1 MKGKMNLPLKEFLTL
16 VGPAQVLH
24 IIEEGET
31 EPAFKDRSVKIRDHE
46 ELLDREVKFI
56 QPAADTENAGK
67 VYLQDL
73 DLSGGRMITVKDF
86 LEKITNPDRIKI
98 VKGEE
103 VLFAGYKGALVH
115 EGAADLSPDI
125 LEAEMVSFRIDPEI
139 RAKDWKARGLMAP
152 IEPEQAPDYKFSDLE
167 MKLYYKICI

>member
-1 MKGKMNLPLKEFLTL
+1 
-16 VGPAQVLH
+16 
-24 IIEEGET
+24 
-31 EPAFKDRSVKIRDHE
+31 
-46 ELLDREVKFI
+46 
-56 QPAADTENAGK
+56 
-67 VYLQDL
+67 
-73 DLSGGRMITVKDF
+73 MITVKDF

-115 EGAADLSPDI
+115 EGAADLSP
-125 LEAEMVSFRIDPEI
+125 I

>member
-1 MKGKMNLPLKEFLTL
+1 
-16 VGPAQVLH
+16 
-24 IIEEGET
+24 
-31 EPAFKDRSVKIRDHE
+31 
-46 ELLDREVKFI
+46 
-56 QPAADTENAGK
+56 
-67 VYLQDL
+67 
-73 DLSGGRMITVKDF
+73 MITVKDF

-125 LEAEMVSFRIDPEI
+125 LKAEMVSFRIDPEI

>member
-1 MKGKMNLPLKEFLTL
+1 
-16 VGPAQVLH
+16 
-24 IIEEGET
+24 
-31 EPAFKDRSVKIRDHE
+31 
-46 ELLDREVKFI
+46 
-56 QPAADTENAGK
+56 
-67 VYLQDL
+67 
-73 DLSGGRMITVKDF
+73 MITVKDF

-139 RAKDWKARGLMAP
+139 RAKDWRMARFFWMNRNKEPDRTGTGAGL
-152 IEPEQAPDYKFSDLE
+152 
-167 MKLYYKICI
+167 

>member
-1 MKGKMNLPLKEFLTL
+1 
-16 VGPAQVLH
+16 
-24 IIEEGET
+24 
-31 EPAFKDRSVKIRDHE
+31 
-46 ELLDREVKFI
+46 
-56 QPAADTENAGK
+56 
-67 VYLQDL
+67 
-73 DLSGGRMITVKDF
+73 MITVKDF

-103 VLFAGYKGALVH
+103 VLFTGYKGALVH

-167 MKLYYKICI
+167 MKLYYKICILEGENMKSIIGWAMLAGLLFTTAIAIIALVVLTIMNIAEWLKMRK

>member
-67 VYLQDL
+67 Y
-73 DLSGGRMITVKDF
+73 IFKIWIYPVKDF

>member
-1 MKGKMNLPLKEFLTL
+1 
-16 VGPAQVLH
+16 
-24 IIEEGET
+24 
-31 EPAFKDRSVKIRDHE
+31 
-46 ELLDREVKFI
+46 
-56 QPAADTENAGK
+56 
-67 VYLQDL
+67 
-73 DLSGGRMITVKDF
+73 MITVKDF

-152 IEPEQAPDYKFSDLE
+152 IDPEQAPDYKFQIW
-167 MKLYYKICI
+167 K

>member
-1 MKGKMNLPLKEFLTL
+1 
-16 VGPAQVLH
+16 
-24 IIEEGET
+24 
-31 EPAFKDRSVKIRDHE
+31 
-46 ELLDREVKFI
+46 
-56 QPAADTENAGK
+56 
-67 VYLQDL
+67 
-73 DLSGGRMITVKDF
+73 MITVKDF

-167 MKLYYKICI
+167 MKLYYKICIWKAKNERCRLDHIIYFIVCGCGRGGCICDFNDHEYRRYLENEKRKRMWILRTMPGILRRKEEGM

>member
-1 MKGKMNLPLKEFLTL
+1 
-16 VGPAQVLH
+16 
-24 IIEEGET
+24 
-31 EPAFKDRSVKIRDHE
+31 
-46 ELLDREVKFI
+46 
-56 QPAADTENAGK
+56 
-67 VYLQDL
+67 
-73 DLSGGRMITVKDF
+73 MITVKDF

-139 RAKDWKARGLMAP
+139 RAKDWKARPYGPDRTGTGAGL
-152 IEPEQAPDYKFSDLE
+152 
-167 MKLYYKICI
+167 

>member
-1 MKGKMNLPLKEFLTL
+1 
-16 VGPAQVLH
+16 
-24 IIEEGET
+24 
-31 EPAFKDRSVKIRDHE
+31 
-46 ELLDREVKFI
+46 
-56 QPAADTENAGK
+56 
-67 VYLQDL
+67 
-73 DLSGGRMITVKDF
+73 MITVKDF

-103 VLFAGYKGALVH
+103 VLFAGY
-115 EGAADLSPDI
+115 PDI

>member
-1 MKGKMNLPLKEFLTL
+1 
-16 VGPAQVLH
+16 
-24 IIEEGET
+24 
-31 EPAFKDRSVKIRDHE
+31 
-46 ELLDREVKFI
+46 
-56 QPAADTENAGK
+56 
-67 VYLQDL
+67 
-73 DLSGGRMITVKDF
+73 MITVKSF

-103 VLFAGYKGALVH
+103 VLFAGYKGTLVH
-115 EGAADLSPDI
+115 EGAADLLPDI
-125 LEAEMVSFRIDPEI
+125 LEAGNGIFQNRPEI

>member
-1 MKGKMNLPLKEFLTL
+1 
-16 VGPAQVLH
+16 
-24 IIEEGET
+24 
-31 EPAFKDRSVKIRDHE
+31 
-46 ELLDREVKFI
+46 
-56 QPAADTENAGK
+56 
-67 VYLQDL
+67 
-73 DLSGGRMITVKDF
+73 MITVKDF

-125 LEAEMVSFRIDPEI
+125 LEAEMILFRNEPEI
-139 RAKDWKARGLMAP
+139 RHRKWKEAGLMP
-152 IEPEQAPDYKFSDLE
+152 PLEPDKTPDFSFSDLE

>member
-1 MKGKMNLPLKEFLTL
+1 
-16 VGPAQVLH
+16 
-24 IIEEGET
+24 
-31 EPAFKDRSVKIRDHE
+31 
-46 ELLDREVKFI
+46 
-56 QPAADTENAGK
+56 
-67 VYLQDL
+67 
-73 DLSGGRMITVKDF
+73 MITVKDF

-167 MKLYYKICI
+167 MKLYYKICIWRAKKMNIVDWIILFILLFAVAAAAVVFVILTIMNIGGI

>member
-1 MKGKMNLPLKEFLTL
+1 
-16 VGPAQVLH
+16 
-24 IIEEGET
+24 
-31 EPAFKDRSVKIRDHE
+31 
-46 ELLDREVKFI
+46 
-56 QPAADTENAGK
+56 
-67 VYLQDL
+67 
-73 DLSGGRMITVKDF
+73 MITVKDF

-103 VLFAGYKGALVH
+103 VP
-115 EGAADLSPDI
+115 ADLSPDI

>member
-1 MKGKMNLPLKEFLTL
+1 
-16 VGPAQVLH
+16 
-24 IIEEGET
+24 
-31 EPAFKDRSVKIRDHE
+31 
-46 ELLDREVKFI
+46 
-56 QPAADTENAGK
+56 
-67 VYLQDL
+67 
-73 DLSGGRMITVKDF
+73 MITVKDF

-103 VLFAGYKGALVH
+103 VLFTGYKGALVH

-125 LEAEMVSFRIDPEI
+125 MEAEMVSFRIDPEI
-139 RAKDWKARGLMAP
+139 RA